1 MEKGLIILSNGTA
14 DIEAL
19 ERYENVIKSVD
30 TSKYKKI
37 IKAFSSEK
45 IIGKL
50 KSRYDLKVPKLSE
63 ALEQLIASGME
74 EISVATLFLI
84 EGKEY
89 EEAKTVVNEY
99 RAQNK
104 SILFNISHGAL
115 IEKDK
120 LRYYEFINRIE
131 TLLNTE
137 DEIVMVAHGSSHCA
151 KVCYCELE
159 ECLSEKGYSNVHI
172 AAIEGEPSFEQ
183 IVKKL
188 RKRNASSV
196 LLQPLLF
203 VLGFHGKRDLLS
215 DNENS
220 WKSKLSKEG
229 FEVKISHKVLSEIE
243 EVMEFIVSN
252 IQ

>member
-1 MEKGLIILSNGTA
+1 MKKGLIILSNGTA
-14 DIEAL
+14 DLEAL
-19 ERYENVIKSVD
+19 DRYENVIKSVD
-30 TSKYKKI
+30 TSKYKQV

-50 KSRYDLKVPKLSE
+50 KSRYDLKVPNLSE
-63 ALEQLIASGME
+63 ALEQLITSGIE

-89 EEAKTVVNEY
+89 EEAKNLVNEY
-99 RAQNK
+99 RVKNK
-104 SILFNISHGAL
+104 SIRFNISHGAL

-120 LRYYEFINRIE
+120 LRYCEFINRIK
-131 TLLNTE
+131 TMINKE
-137 DEIVMVAHGSSHCA
+137 DEIVMVAHGSSHSA
-151 KVCYCELE
+151 KVSYFELE
-159 ECLSEKGYSNVHI
+159 ERLSEEGYSNVHI

-183 IVKKL
+183 IVNKL
-188 RKRNASSV
+188 RERNVSSV

-220 WKSKLSKEG
+220 WKSRLSKEG
-229 FEVKISHKVLSEIE
+229 FEVKISYKVLSEIE
-243 EVMEFIVSN
+243 EVMDFIINN
-252 IQ
+252 ID